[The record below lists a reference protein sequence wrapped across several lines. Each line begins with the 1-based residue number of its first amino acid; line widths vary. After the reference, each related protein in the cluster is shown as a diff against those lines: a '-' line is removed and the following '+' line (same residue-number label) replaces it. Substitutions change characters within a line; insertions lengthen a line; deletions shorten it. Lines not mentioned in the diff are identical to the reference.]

1 MSLEKSLKMKQKI
14 IVTVGIS
21 GSGKSTWATEMCKNH
36 DHVRRV
42 NRDDLRKSLVGT
54 LEGYYQRE
62 DLWKL
67 EEDVTEIIYLQ
78 IDYLLKQGYDLI
90 IDNTHLSLK
99 YINRIQ
105 LTYEKIANIKIKTFD
120 VDLEQAKR
128 NVLKR
133 DFNCITDDEVIT
145 DERVDYINK
154 QFDSYHKLIKKL

>member
-1 MSLEKSLKMKQKI
+1 MKQKI

-21 GSGKSTWATEMCKNH
+21 GSGKSTWATEMCKNY
-36 DHVRRV
+36 DHFRRV
-42 NRDDLRKSLVGT
+42 NRDDIRKSLVGT

-67 EEDVTEIIYLQ
+67 EEDVSNIISLQ
-78 IDYLLKQGYDLI
+78 IDYLLSQGYDLI

-99 YINRIQ
+99 YINAIQ
-105 LTYEKIANIKIKTFD
+105 LAYEKTANIKIKTFD

-133 DFNCITDDEVIT
+133 DFNCVINDEVIT

-154 QFDSYHKLIKKL
+154 QFNNYKELMK